1 MIATLRRQAVMSQ
14 GQLAQAMATHR
25 THISRIESGRVL
37 PSLTTLECAAKAL
50 GTALGELALRIEIA
64 NPR

>member
-1 MIATLRRQAVMSQ
+1 MIATLRRQAGMSQ

-37 PSLTTLECAAKAL
+37 PSLPTLERAARAL
-50 GTALGELALRIEIA
+50 GTTLGEFTLRIEIRS
-64 NPR
+64 PR